1 MKHALYDT
9 RTIGRFNGVPV
20 NVRPIFWVAPPAM
33 WLALIWLAGK
43 RRPER
48 SLGQRLLVA
57 LLGLPFPF
65 LADVGH
71 ALAHTESAKR
81 AGAPMDQV
89 LLSLDMPRTL
99 YNNNDV
105 APAIHRQR
113 SLGGPIYSAA
123 SFLGSLLWRALSA
136 PDSLSREL
144 ADVACLSHGFI
155 LTGALMPLPIVDGG
169 VILKWTL
176 VEQGYTPEAADAVVQ
191 KAGVL
196 SLALVSG
203 VITWLLWSRRKAIGQ
218 FLAKD
223 GRHKPDPI

>member
-9 RTIGRFNGVPV
+9 RTIGHFNGVPV
-20 NVRPIFWVAPPAM
+20 NVRPIFWVAPPTI
-33 WLALIWLAGK
+33 WLALVWLAGK
-43 RRPER
+43 RKPER

-81 AGAPMDQV
+81 ASAPMDQV

-99 YNNNDV
+99 YTNNDV

-113 SLGGPIYSAA
+113 SLGGPVYSAA
-123 SFLGSLLWRALSA
+123 SLLVSLLWRALSA
-136 PDSLSREL
+136 PNSLSHEL
-144 ADVACLSHGFI
+144 AHVACLSHGFI
-155 LTGALMPLPIVDGG
+155 LTGALLPLPVVDGG
-169 VILKWTL
+169 VFLKWTL

-196 SLALVSG
+196 SLTLVSG
-203 VITWLLWSRRKAIGQ
+203 VIAWLLGLRRRQKG
-218 FLAKD
+218 KW
-223 GRHKPDPI
+223 

>member
-33 WLALIWLAGK
+33 WLALVWLAGK
-43 RRPER
+43 RKPER

-57 LLGLPFPF
+57 LLGLPIPF

-113 SLGGPIYSAA
+113 SLGGPIFSAA

>member
-9 RTIGRFNGVPV
+9 RTIGHFNGVPV
-20 NVRPIFWVAPPAM
+20 NVRPIFWVAPPTI
-33 WLALIWLAGK
+33 WLALVWLAGK
-43 RRPER
+43 RKPER

-81 AGAPMDQV
+81 ASAPMDQV

-99 YNNNDV
+99 YTNNDV

-113 SLGGPIYSAA
+113 SLGGPVYSAA
-123 SFLGSLLWRALSA
+123 SLLGSLLWRALSA
-136 PDSLSREL
+136 PNSLSREL
-144 ADVACLSHGFI
+144 ANVACLSHGFI
-155 LTGALMPLPIVDGG
+155 LTGALLPLPVVDGG
-169 VILKWTL
+169 VFLKWTL

-196 SLALVSG
+196 SLTLVSG
-203 VITWLLWSRRKAIGQ
+203 VIAWLLGLRRRQKG
-218 FLAKD
+218 KW
-223 GRHKPDPI
+223 

>member
-43 RRPER
+43 RKPER

-155 LTGALMPLPIVDGG
+155 LTGALIPLPIVDGG

>member
-20 NVRPIFWVAPPAM
+20 NVRPIYWVAPPAM
-33 WLALIWLAGK
+33 WLALVWLAGK
-43 RRPER
+43 RKPER

-113 SLGGPIYSAA
+113 SLGGPIFSAA

-223 GRHKPDPI
+223 GRHEHATI

>member
-1 MKHALYDT
+1 MKHTLYDA
-9 RTIGRFNGVPV
+9 RTVGHFNGVPV
-20 NVRPIFWVAPPAM
+20 NVRPIFWVAPPTM
-33 WLALIWLAGK
+33 WLVLVWLAGK
-43 RRPER
+43 RKPER
-48 SLGQRLLVA
+48 SLGQRLLVS
-57 LLGLPFPF
+57 LLSLPFPF
-65 LADVGH
+65 LADIGH

-81 AGAPMDQV
+81 AGAPMDQI

-99 YNNNDV
+99 YNNNDM

-113 SLGGPIYSAA
+113 SLGGPVYSAA
-123 SFLGSLLWRALSA
+123 NLLISLLWRALSA

-155 LTGALMPLPIVDGG
+155 FVGALMPLAVVDGG

-191 KAGVL
+191 KASVL

-203 VITWLLWSRRKAIGQ
+203 VITWLLWSRREAIGQ

-223 GRHKPDPI
+223 GRHKHATI

>member
-33 WLALIWLAGK
+33 WLALVWLAGK
-43 RRPER
+43 RKPER

>member
-1 MKHALYDT
+1 MMHKLTDA
-9 RTIGRFNGVPV
+9 RTVIHFNGVPV
-20 NVRPIFWVAPPAM
+20 NVRPIFWIAPPTM
-33 WLALIWLAGK
+33 WLMLTWLAGK

-105 APAIHRQR
+105 TPAIHRQR

-123 SFLGSLLWRALSA
+123 SLLGSLLWRALSA

-144 ADVACLSHGFI
+144 ADIACLSHGFI
-155 LTGALMPLPIVDGG
+155 LTGALLPLPIVDGG

-176 VEQGYTPEAADAVVQ
+176 VEQGYTPEDANAVVK

-196 SLALVSG
+196 SLALLSG
-203 VITWLLWSRRKAIGQ
+203 VITWLLWSRREAIRR
-218 FLAKD
+218 FWAAN
-223 GRHKPDPI
+223 GRTPNDPV

>member
-9 RTIGRFNGVPV
+9 RTIGHFNGVPV
-20 NVRPIFWVAPPAM
+20 NVRPIFWVAPPTM
-33 WLALIWLAGK
+33 WLALVWLAGK
-43 RRPER
+43 RNPER

-99 YNNNDV
+99 YTNNDV

-113 SLGGPIYSAA
+113 SLGGPVYSAA
-123 SFLGSLLWRALSA
+123 SLLVSLLWRALSA
-136 PDSLSREL
+136 PNSLSREL
-144 ADVACLSHGFI
+144 ANVACLSHGFI
-155 LTGALMPLPIVDGG
+155 LTGALLPLPVVDGG
-169 VILKWTL
+169 VFLKWTL

-196 SLALVSG
+196 SLTLVSG
-203 VITWLLWSRRKAIGQ
+203 VIAWLLGLRRRQKG
-218 FLAKD
+218 KW
-223 GRHKPDPI
+223 